1 MNTASVIL
9 ASGSGLRFDA
19 KDTPKHLTLILGIP
33 IIVWTI
39 DTVIRSKLFTSI
51 VIVTREADITKT
63 KNIIGKYFPDNFDLI
78 TITSGS
84 SVRIQS
90 FFLGLD
96 NLIKDNLLENKS
108 IIGLFDANRPFTPIK
123 QLKELYERALEVG
136 CSCPVRPVVNG
147 IAEINQ
153 KKIMKVPEKM
163 KYVEYVTPEFI
174 KFDIIN
180 DYLQNNENILSSLV
194 EYALKSGVKPAICD
208 ASVLN
213 AKLTFPEDKTYL
225 EGLAVDHDIH
235 NSLKQNL

>member
-1 MNTASVIL
+1 MNAVSVIL

-33 IIVWTI
+33 IIVWTVDI
-39 DTVIRSKLFTSI
+39 VIRSKLFTSI
-51 VIVTREADITKT
+51 VIVTKKEDISKT
-63 KNIIGKYFPDNFDLI
+63 KNIIEKYFPNSQDFIRI
-78 TITSGS
+78 TIGS
-84 SVRIQS
+84 SVRMKS

-96 NLIKDNLLENKS
+96 NLINANLLQNKS
-108 IIGLFDANRPFTPIK
+108 IIGLFDANRPFTPIT
-123 QLKELYERALEVG
+123 QLKLLYEKALEFG

-153 KKIMKVPEKM
+153 KKIMKVPEKS

-180 DYLQNNENILSSLV
+180 HYIKNNENVLSSLV
-194 EYALKSGVKPAICD
+194 EYALKSGVQPTICD

-225 EGLAVDHDIH
+225 EGLATDHNIQ
-235 NSLKQNL
+235 NSIKKNL